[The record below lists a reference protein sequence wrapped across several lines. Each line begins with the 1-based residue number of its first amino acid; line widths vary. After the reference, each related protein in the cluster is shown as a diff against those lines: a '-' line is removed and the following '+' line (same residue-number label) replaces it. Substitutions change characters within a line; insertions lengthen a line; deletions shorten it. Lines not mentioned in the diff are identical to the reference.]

1 MALKPYLE
9 SYVSSVADSLRNKL
23 PTSYEKVW
31 TNTLQTTA
39 QATYNTT
46 TATDFT
52 TPTTTFDSS
61 LTYKFSVTV
70 TNERCSA
77 FARVVVNGTN
87 YDGNTISAG
96 NTGTSTCS
104 FTVPS
109 GATVTFQIVTTGTN
123 RLGGT
128 CTITYYILEKEVV
141 YTFTVGEMGP
151 AINYYNNYFVKDLF
165 EGTLWSAPFSEIT
178 RYGAANQYAAYFR
191 ACTNLSEV
199 YLPNCSGTLA
209 SWAFA
214 DCTNLTYI
222 SIPLVT
228 SLGAQ
233 AFINTNLSIFSKDML
248 RDSTLTSIGMS
259 AFRNCTNLQKVNLG
273 NFSNGISYSTFTSC
287 YSLSKFDAPLI
298 TFIEDAAFASCSN
311 LRSMSSF
318 ANVSYIGI
326 SAFMGCTS
334 LSHISFPA
342 VTLVKSSAFYGC
354 TSLSSAYIPSV
365 VSIYDCAFQLC
376 SSLPSINI
384 PSCITL
390 GASAFYLCSSLSSI
404 STPLVQSISYRT
416 FYGCSSLTSIYLPSC
431 TVMNGTQPFMGC
443 INLSIVDFSV
453 LGGSISAGAF
463 SSCYNL
469 LNLYLRGS
477 TVCGL
482 ANVNAFY
489 STPISGR
496 TTSTGGVYGS
506 IHVRASL
513 LDTYKTA
520 TNWINYSARFV
531 GDL

>member
-23 PTSYEKVW
+23 PTSYKKVW
-31 TNTLQTTA
+31 TNTLTTTA

-77 FARVVVNGTN
+77 FARVVVNSTN

-96 NTGTSTCS
+96 STGTSTCS

-128 CTITYYILEKEVV
+128 CTVTYYILEKEVV
-141 YTFTVGEMGP
+141 YTFTVGGMGP

-178 RYGAANQYAAYFR
+178 RYGAVDQYCAYFR

-228 SLGAQ
+228 SLGAE
-233 AFINTNLSIFSKDML
+233 AFRNTNLSIFSKDPL
-248 RDSTLTSIGMS
+248 FDATLTSIGMS
-259 AFRNCTNLQKVNLG
+259 AFRNCTNLQKVDLG
-273 NFSNGISYSTFTSC
+273 NFSNGLSYSTFTSC
-287 YSLSKFDAPLI
+287 YSLSKIDAPLI
-298 TFIEDAAFASCSN
+298 TFIEDAVFASCSN

-318 ANVSYIGI
+318 ANVSYIGL

-334 LSHISFPA
+334 LSRISFPA
-342 VTLVKSSAFYGC
+342 VTLIKSSAFYGC
-354 TSLSSAYIPSV
+354 TSLASAYIPNV
-365 VSIYDCAFQLC
+365 VSIYGSAFQACAL
-376 SSLPSINI
+376 SSVNI
-384 PSCITL
+384 PSCTTL
-390 GASAFYLCSSLSSI
+390 HGTAFYLCSSLSSI
-404 STPLVQSISYRT
+404 SIPLVQSIAYRT

-431 TVMNGTQPFMGC
+431 TVMTGTQPFMEC
-443 INLSIVDFSV
+443 RNLSIIDFSV

-482 ANVNAFY
+482 ANVNAF
-489 STPISGR
+489 SRTPISTY

-520 TNWINYSARFV
+520 TNWINYSSRFV

>member
-46 TATDFT
+46 TATDFV

-61 LTYKFSVTV
+61 LTFTV

-77 FARVVVNGTN
+77 FARVVVNSTN
-87 YDGNTISAG
+87 YDGNTITAG
-96 NTGTSTCS
+96 NTGTSICS

-128 CTITYYILEKEVV
+128 CTVTYYILEKEVV

-165 EGTLWSAPFSEIT
+165 EGTIWSAPFSEIT
-178 RYGAANQYAAYFR
+178 KYYSPEFYGALFQ
-191 ACTNLSEV
+191 ACSNLSNV
-199 YLPNCSGTLA
+199 DLPNCSGSLA
-209 SWAFA
+209 IRAFA
-214 DCTNLTYI
+214 NCTNLTNI

-228 SLGAQ
+228 AIGQ
-233 AFINTNLSIFSKDML
+233 EAFSNTNLSIFSKDPL
-248 RDSTLTSIGMS
+248 YDATLTSIGQS
-259 AFRNCTNLQKVNLG
+259 AFKNCTNLQTVDLG
-273 NFSNGISYSTFTSC
+273 NFSNGISNSTFTSC
-287 YSLSKFDAPLI
+287 YSLSKIDAPFI
-298 TFIEDAAFASCSN
+298 TFIGDAAFASCN

-318 ANVSYIGI
+318 ANVSYIGQ
-326 SAFMGCTS
+326 SAFIRCTS
-334 LSHISFPA
+334 LSRVSFPK
-342 VTLVKSSAFYGC
+342 VTLIKSDAFYGC

-365 VSIYDCAFQLC
+365 VSIYSGAFQGC
-376 SSLPSINI
+376 SSLLSVNI

-390 GASAFYLCSSLSSI
+390 GPSAFYLCYLLSSI

-416 FYGCSSLTSIYLPSC
+416 FFGCSSLTSIYLPSC
-431 TVMNGTQPFMGC
+431 TVMNGTQQFMEC
-443 INLSIVDFSV
+443 RKLSIIDFSV

-482 ANVNAFY
+482 ANVNAF
-489 STPISGR
+489 SRTPISTY

-520 TNWINYSARFV
+520 TNWINYSSRFV